1 MRDRLTILGFN
12 MQQQRSRRLLV
23 VATYAVLMG
32 LWGGMWKLSGIYT
45 AGAWVYMAAVLL
57 VNGYI
62 FGGYGFKGL
71 LKPFVNRP
79 PREESAQ
86 VMLLKLEVER
96 RTGLSLESGEWKNDE
111 RELRR
116 RDHAHYQAYQALMIP
131 MALLWVMVTLQLN
144 LSRWHWLSQNVLSI
158 LLYSI
163 VLPTI
168 VVLMTLPQAILLWT
182 EPDIENE

>member
-1 MRDRLTILGFN
+1 MRDQLKVFGFP
-12 MQQQRSRRLLV
+12 MQQQRNRRMLV
-23 VATYAVLMG
+23 VLTYAALVS
-32 LWGGMWKLSGIYT
+32 LWFGMWKLAGIYT
-45 AGAWVYMAAVLL
+45 AGTWVYLAAVLF
-57 VNGYI
+57 VNGFI

-79 PREESAQ
+79 PRGESAQ
-86 VMLLKLEVER
+86 TMLLKLELER
-96 RTGLSLESGEWKNDE
+96 RTGLSFDASEWKNDE

-116 RDHAHYQAYQALMIP
+116 RDHAHYQAYQAMMIP
-131 MALLWVMVTLQLN
+131 LALLWLIVTLQLN
-144 LSRWHWLSQNVLSI
+144 LSHWHWLSQNTLSI

-182 EPDIENE
+182 EPDISSE